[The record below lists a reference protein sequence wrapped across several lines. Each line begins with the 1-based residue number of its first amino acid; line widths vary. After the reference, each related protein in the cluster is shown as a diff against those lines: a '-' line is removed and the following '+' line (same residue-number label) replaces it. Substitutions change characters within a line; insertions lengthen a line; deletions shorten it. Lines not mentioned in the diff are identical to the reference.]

1 MRLFLLF
8 SSYYFVLNASSI
20 TFAVK
25 SRTDMKKFS
34 SIISHYRTIAYALF
48 FVLAWIWAAW
58 WMGDLYRMAYEN
70 SFLAADRTLMHFL
83 WQESFGTMWIA
94 GRALLLLYRW
104 PLIGGLAVAVLLT
117 AAVWLIG
124 YCFRLRPRWRW
135 LGLLPVSAWMT
146 WVAWLG
152 LNLFFQHEPG
162 RTLGVLLLGVLVCAV
177 DAFVIWTFKS
187 RSSHHQHHEAAP
199 VALSTLLLT
208 LVMIV
213 LCFGAPTLVTSL
225 RHPYAR
231 PVTHMQVQMLHDDW
245 VGMSETAHK
254 YATLSYRPLAA
265 YYAVALVHTGRLTD
279 EMFDIR
285 LDYDSLHVV
294 NWTGEPDVGTN
305 YYLVDCNY
313 TAGLFRAAEHKAME
327 QMTMDG
333 PSLFTLKH
341 LTRLALLDN
350 NWALA
355 RKYLRV
361 LSKAP
366 FEGAFI
372 ERYSA
377 MLDSPDRVA
386 ADPEFALLRQTEPA
400 MDNFES
406 YYEAPVFLGYN
417 CALLAGRTK
426 TALMHSLMANLYSKR
441 MPAFLERCQPL
452 VGTMPPRYIA
462 EGLVTQVKKYP
473 EVLQAFPQLNMTA
486 QLFSGFLRDVSTELK
501 DRPTYARELF
511 DRYHGY
517 YPYYYFF
524 GNLKATRKRTTNE
537 HGGSNAGVN

>member
-1 MRLFLLF
+1 
-8 SSYYFVLNASSI
+8 
-20 TFAVK
+20 
-25 SRTDMKKFS
+25 MKKLS

-94 GRALLLLYRW
+94 GRAFLLLYRW

-199 VALSTLLLT
+199 VTLSTLLLT

-231 PVTHMQVQMLHDDW
+231 PVTHMQVQLLHEDW

-254 YATLSYRPLAA
+254 HAALSYRPLAA
-265 YYAVALVHTGRLTD
+265 YYVVALIHTGHITD
-279 EMFDIR
+279 ELFDIR
-285 LDYDSLHVV
+285 LDYDSLYVV
-294 NWTGEPDVGTN
+294 NWTGQPDVGTN
-305 YYLVDCNY
+305 YYIVDCNY
-313 TAGLFRAAEHKAME
+313 AAGLFRAAEHKALE

-341 LTRLALLDN
+341 LTRLALLDS

-355 RKYLRV
+355 RKYLQI

-400 MDNFES
+400 MDSFES

-417 CALLAGRTK
+417 CALLAGRSK
-426 TALMHSLMANLYSKR
+426 TALMHSLLSNLYSKR